1 MKFSKIT
8 SLSNPLI
15 KDAVRIRKKHDGHAF
30 LVEGPHLIEMAAASS
45 DVEIKRIFFTEI
57 YASRGE
63 GQALLESIKSDLV
76 EVTDQILS
84 KLEDTETPQGIIA
97 IASYRPVDISSITFK
112 NIPLLVVCDGIQD
125 PGNLGTIIRVSD
137 AVNAD
142 AVVILPGTCDAFN
155 SKTVRATA
163 GSLFNVPVVYSE
175 MGPLVK
181 YLRSKHIKLYVS
193 DVHSET
199 SLYETD
205 FKQPA
210 AIALGNEAH
219 GVSEG
224 ISKNADSLI
233 KIPIIGKAESL
244 NVATAASVCL
254 YEALRQRNFGLGPE
268 KSR

>member
-84 KLEDTETPQGIIA
+84 KLADTETPQGIVA
-97 IASYRPVDISSITFK
+97 IASYRPFDISRITFK
-112 NIPLLVVCDGIQD
+112 DMPLLIVCDGIQD

-155 SKTVRATA
+155 SKAVRATA
-163 GSLFNVPVVYSE
+163 GSLFNIPVVYTE
-175 MGPLVK
+175 TDALVK
-181 YLRSKHIKLYVS
+181 HLRSKHIKLYVA
-193 DVHSET
+193 DVHSDK
-199 SLYETD
+199 SLYEAD
-205 FKQPA
+205 FKQPV

-254 YEALRQRNFGLGPE
+254 YEALRQRSFGLGPE